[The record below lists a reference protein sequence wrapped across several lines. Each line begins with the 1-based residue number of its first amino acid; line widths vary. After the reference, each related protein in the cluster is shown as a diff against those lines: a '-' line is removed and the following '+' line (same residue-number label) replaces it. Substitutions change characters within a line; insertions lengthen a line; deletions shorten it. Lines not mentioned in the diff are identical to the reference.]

1 MQTLDIRFRF
11 FGSFAIRSNG
21 EWQSGPAPKKGREF
35 LQYLGSHPRR
45 VATRD
50 DLADAFWPG
59 ADLDSVTHRIH
70 LAASGA
76 RRYLRELLGGFDAI
90 ECVPGGYAWNP
101 TARVVSD
108 VDELFALTRVGDCES
123 LKAVGTLYQ
132 GEFLTGEVGDWLL
145 PLRVRCASAFAIAV
159 CQLAEDAMQRGEYG
173 AALTY
178 GLHLVEWE
186 PGHESARRLVIR
198 CFAALGQRARAWEQY
213 EALCA
218 YLHAYLGVAPTAETT
233 ALARSLRSE
242 VGALAS
248 R

>member
-1 MQTLDIRFRF
+1 MQTVEIRFRF
-11 FGSFAIRSNG
+11 FGLFAIRSNG

-76 RRYLRELLGGFDAI
+76 RRYLRQMLGGFDAI
-90 ECVPGGYAWNP
+90 ECVPGGYAWSP
-101 TARVVSD
+101 TVRVASD
-108 VDELFALTRVGDCES
+108 VDELFAFSRVGDRDS
-123 LKAVGTLYQ
+123 LKAVGALYE

-145 PLRVRCASAFAIAV
+145 PLRVRCAAAFATATAD
-159 CQLAEDAMQRGEYG
+159 LAGDAMERGEYG
-173 AALTY
+173 AALAY

-186 PGHESARRLVIR
+186 PGHESARRLVMR

-213 EALCA
+213 ETLCE
-218 YLHAYLGVAPTAETT
+218 YLQAHLGVGPTAET
-233 ALARSLRSE
+233 AELAQALRSE
-242 VGALAS
+242 LAS
-248 R
+248 AHA